1 MARGSDFQIRRGGGV
16 FGGFI
21 VQNFVRRGYFKRFL
35 GRDFLLKLAKIEK
48 Y

>member
-1 MARGSDFQIRRGGGV
+1 MAGGSDFQIGRGRGV
-16 FGGFI
+16 LGGFM

-35 GRDFLLKLAKIEK
+35 GGDFLLKLAKIEK